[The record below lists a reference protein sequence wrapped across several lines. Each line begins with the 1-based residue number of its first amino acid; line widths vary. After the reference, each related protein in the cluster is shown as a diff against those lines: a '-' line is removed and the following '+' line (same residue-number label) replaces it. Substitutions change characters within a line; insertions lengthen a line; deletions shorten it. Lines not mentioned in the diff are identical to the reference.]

1 MVPLLLVVVID
12 LVGFGIIIPLLPFYA
27 ETYGASPQKVTMLM
41 VTFSF
46 FQFIAA
52 PIWGY
57 LSDKY
62 GRRIIIW
69 VTLAGSI
76 IAYILLAYSQT
87 LYGLFFA
94 RAFAGFM
101 AGNISTA
108 QAYIA
113 DITDK
118 NNRAKAMGL
127 FGAAFG
133 IGFILGPAIGGVLA
147 GSDPKNPNV
156 FLPPIAAASLSFIA
170 LVLALFILKDN
181 RSMIKNNKNK
191 RILSLIEAIKI
202 PNLRQLILLSFI
214 VTLVFASM
222 ESTFSLWSERTFNWG
237 AEQNGFIFAFAG
249 ICGVLVQGFLISPLV
264 KRFGEAFLCIT
275 GIIFISIG
283 MLSVAISYLNYHAY
297 ISMSLIAFGLG
308 FFLPTISTLIV
319 NIVSEDRRGW
329 VLGVNQSVSSLSRI
343 IGPAIAGFLFEFYGK
358 NSPYIFGSI
367 ILILFLLIF
376 RNFIKS
382 AAK

>member
-12 LVGFGIIIPLLPFYA
+12 LIGFGIIIPLLPFYA

-62 GRRIIIW
+62 GRRIIIL
-69 VTLAGSI
+69 VTLLGSI

-191 RILSLIEAIKI
+191 RI
-202 PNLRQLILLSFI
+202 
-214 VTLVFASM
+214 
-222 ESTFSLWSERTFNWG
+222 
-237 AEQNGFIFAFAG
+237 
-249 ICGVLVQGFLISPLV
+249 
-264 KRFGEAFLCIT
+264 
-275 GIIFISIG
+275 
-283 MLSVAISYLNYHAY
+283 
-297 ISMSLIAFGLG
+297 
-308 FFLPTISTLIV
+308 
-319 NIVSEDRRGW
+319 
-329 VLGVNQSVSSLSRI
+329 
-343 IGPAIAGFLFEFYGK
+343 
-358 NSPYIFGSI
+358 
-367 ILILFLLIF
+367 
-376 RNFIKS
+376 
-382 AAK
+382 

>member
-12 LVGFGIIIPLLPFYA
+12 LIGFGIIIPLLPFYA

-181 RSMIKNNKNK
+181 SSMIKNNKNK

-376 RNFIKS
+376 RNFIKR

>member
-12 LVGFGIIIPLLPFYA
+12 LIGFGIIIPLLPFYA

-170 LVLALFILKDN
+170 LVLALFLLKDN
-181 RSMIKNNKNK
+181 RSLIKNNKNK

-237 AEQNGFIFAFAG
+237 AEQNGYIFAFAG
-249 ICGVLVQGFLISPLV
+249 ICGVVVQGFLISPLV
-264 KRFGEAFLCIT
+264 KRFGEACLCIT
-275 GIIFISIG
+275 GIIFVSIG

-297 ISMSLIAFGLG
+297 ISMLLIAFGLG

-376 RNFIKS
+376 RNFIKT

>member
-12 LVGFGIIIPLLPFYA
+12 LIGFGIIIPLLPFYA

-57 LSDKY
+57 LSDKF
-62 GRRIIIW
+62 GRRIIIL

-181 RSMIKNNKNK
+181 RSRIKNNKNK

-237 AEQNGFIFAFAG
+237 AEQNGFIFAFSG
-249 ICGVLVQGFLISPLV
+249 ICGVMVQGFLISPLV

-329 VLGVNQSVSSLSRI
+329 VLGVNQSISSLSRI
-343 IGPAIAGFLFEFYGK
+343 IGPVIAGFLFEFYGK

-376 RNFIKS
+376 RNFIKR

>member
-1 MVPLLLVVVID
+1 LVPLLLVVVID
-12 LVGFGIIIPLLPFYA
+12 LIGFGIIIPLLPFYA

-170 LVLALFILKDN
+170 LVLALFLLKDN
-181 RSMIKNNKNK
+181 RSLIKNNKNK

-237 AEQNGFIFAFAG
+237 AEQNGYIFAFAG
-249 ICGVLVQGFLISPLV
+249 ICGVVVQGFLISPLV
-264 KRFGEAFLCIT
+264 KRFGEACLCIT
-275 GIIFISIG
+275 GIIFVSIG

-297 ISMSLIAFGLG
+297 ISMLLIAFGLG

-376 RNFIKS
+376 RNFIKT

>member
-12 LVGFGIIIPLLPFYA
+12 LIGFGIIIPLLPFYA

-57 LSDKY
+57 LSDKF
-62 GRRIIIW
+62 GRRIIIL

-181 RSMIKNNKNK
+181 RSRIKNNKNK

-237 AEQNGFIFAFAG
+237 AEQNGFIFAFSG
-249 ICGVLVQGFLISPLV
+249 ICGVMVQGFLISPLV

-343 IGPAIAGFLFEFYGK
+343 IGPVIAGFLFEFYGK

-376 RNFIKS
+376 RNFIKR

>member
-12 LVGFGIIIPLLPFYA
+12 LIGFGIIIPLLPFYA

-62 GRRIIIW
+62 GRKIIIL
-69 VTLAGSI
+69 VTLLGSI

-376 RNFIKS
+376 RNFIKKS
-382 AAK
+382 C

>member
-1 MVPLLLVVVID
+1 MAPLLLVVVID
-12 LVGFGIIIPLLPFYA
+12 LIGFGIIIPLLPFYA

-170 LVLALFILKDN
+170 LVLALFLLKDN
-181 RSMIKNNKNK
+181 RNMIKNNKNK

-237 AEQNGFIFAFAG
+237 AEQNGYIFAIAG

-283 MLSVAISYLNYHAY
+283 MLSVAISYFNYHAY

-358 NSPYIFGSI
+358 NSPYLFGSI

-376 RNFIKS
+376 RNFIKK